1 MNQTSG
7 DAAQTTVDREPSSS
21 SESSDSVV
29 LESIQKRQNYIFS
42 KDLMSVFN
50 LGGEKHANNN
60 NNSSVDTPITPIT
73 STSCTNRS
81 SSLPPPPPPPS
92 FSNKLTH
99 HSNSTKT
106 QFNNNELNNTEMD
119 NLPSFSE
126 SASCCP
132 NELSLGQV
140 SGLNG
145 LHQNGSLK
153 QSVKINKKSRE
164 EDIKEEDG
172 SMSAATLP
180 PIIPSNYAEK
190 MIINNNMNAMTS
202 PNLIQ
207 RDVQGRVSH
216 NRSDLGNEVASDAT
230 AVKTTNMT
238 SNELVLIDFDQFDTG
253 KFL

>member
-1 MNQTSG
+1 
-7 DAAQTTVDREPSSS
+7 
-21 SESSDSVV
+21 
-29 LESIQKRQNYIFS
+29 
-42 KDLMSVFN
+42 MSVFN
-50 LGGEKHANNN
+50 LGGEKQTNN

-73 STSCTNRS
+73 SSSCTNRS
-81 SSLPPPPPPPS
+81 SSLPPPPPPS
-92 FSNKLTH
+92 SSNKLTH
-99 HSNSTKT
+99 HTKT
-106 QFNNNELNNTEMD
+106 QFNNELNNTEMD

-126 SASCCP
+126 SVSCCP

-164 EDIKEEDG
+164 DDIKEEDG

-190 MIINNNMNAMTS
+190 MINNNANTMTS

-207 RDVQGRVSH
+207 QDVQASVPY
-216 NRSDLGNEVASDAT
+216 NKFDLGNEVALDA
-230 AVKTTNMT
+230 AAAAKTTNTT

-253 KFL
+253 KIFCDFYKPLFGK